1 MLLIQF
7 LIIHIYLTSILI
19 AYCIPILYI
28 LGLALYK
35 LFEYLT
41 KRNRRKIMAR
51 HGLKQIGEHMHVV
64 TRTMSAFTEQE
75 PSGMIYTMKWFFK
88 SYF

>member
-1 MLLIQF
+1 MILIQF
-7 LIIHIYLTSILI
+7 MIIHSSCLPSILI
-19 AYCIPILYI
+19 AYCIPIFYI

-75 PSGMIYTMKWFFK
+75 PSGMIYTAI
-88 SYF
+88 

>member
-1 MLLIQF
+1 MCVP
-7 LIIHIYLTSILI
+7 SILI
-19 AYCIPILYI
+19 AYCIPIFYI

-75 PSGMIYTMKWFFK
+75 PSGMIETMK
-88 SYF
+88 

>member
-1 MLLIQF
+1 MIT
-7 LIIHIYLTSILI
+7 HIDLTSILQISILI

-75 PSGMIYTMKWFFK
+75 PSGMIETMK
-88 SYF
+88 

>member
-1 MLLIQF
+1 MLKIQLIITQHFDFLLIF
-7 LIIHIYLTSILI
+7 LFIFF
-19 AYCIPILYI
+19 YI

-75 PSGMIYTMKWFFK
+75 ASGMIETMNHCITTII
-88 SYF
+88 